1 MTANYAELALDT
13 EGYLHDISVW
23 TPEVAKVLAAHE
35 HRTLTPEHWD
45 IIKVVRQFYDRFD
58 MVPAMRPLVKA
69 VRVELGEEKGSSMY
83 LMSLFPEHNDRPESP
98 AKIVAR
104 LAGLPRPTNCH

>member
-1 MTANYAELALDT
+1 MTVDYAALSLDA
-13 EGYLHDISVW
+13 EGYLEDLSIW
-23 TPEVAKVLAAHE
+23 TPEVAEALASHE
-35 HRTLTPEHWD
+35 GRVLTPAHWE
-45 IIKVVRQFYDRFD
+45 IIDVVRSFYTRFE

-69 VRVELGEEKGSSMY
+69 VRTALGEGKGASLY
-83 LMSLFPEHNDRPESP
+83 LMALFPEDEQRPESP

>member
-1 MTANYAELALDT
+1 MTVNYAELALDS
-13 EGYLHDISVW
+13 EGYLHSISAW
-23 TPEVAKVLAAHE
+23 TPEVAEALAAHE

-45 IIKVVRQFYDRFD
+45 IINVVRQFYARFE
-58 MVPAMRPLVKA
+58 MVPAMRPLVNA
-69 VRVELGEEKGSSMY
+69 VRGELGEEKGSSMH
-83 LMSLFPEHNDRPESP
+83 LMSLFPEQNGRQESP